1 MKTELDKE
9 LMYNI
14 EDVRKRVSEI
24 RSKNL
29 PCPIDEIKS
38 EEIPSEDEMGKM
50 IGKIIGRIKSF
61 ENIYKDLT
69 PAEELELRQE
79 QFFGN
84 MIKIYE
90 SSDK

>member
-29 PCPIDEIKS
+29 PCPIDEIKP
-38 EEIPSEDEMGKM
+38 EDIPSEEEIEKM
-50 IGKIIGRIKSF
+50 VGKIINRIKSF
-61 ENIYKDLT
+61 ENDYKNLT
-69 PAEELELRQE
+69 PFEEMMLRQE

-84 MIKIYE
+84 KINIFCE
-90 SSDK
+90 SDK

>member
-38 EEIPSEDEMGKM
+38 EEEIEKM
-50 IGKIIGRIKSF
+50 VGKIINRIKSF
-61 ENIYKDLT
+61 ENDYKNLT
-69 PAEELELRQE
+69 PFEEMMLRQE

-84 MIKIYE
+84 KINIFCE
-90 SSDK
+90 SDK